1 MLENGGSENK
11 DTHDTGPRRKG
22 CDPLAQTVRGKLQN
36 RRQKLNGQ
44 INKEMRMRAGAENLF
59 KAASNR
65 KIKEQVA
72 MELSFVNS
80 NLQLLKEEL
89 AEINSEV
96 EAYQND
102 TFLRS
107 VPLIPL
113 GLKETKDIDVKLVF
127 QDYILEHYSEDG
139 ANYEQEIQEFMDIR
153 QAMRTPKRNAE
164 GVDLLFEYYNQLYFI
179 ENRFFPADRHT
190 GIYLT
195 WYDALTG
202 IPSVQRSIAF
212 EKGSVLFNVC
222 SLFTQ
227 IGARQDRS
235 MPEGI
240 QEAIANLQC
249 AAGGFG
255 YLAANF
261 SHAPSMDMS
270 TPVLLML
277 EALMMGQVQECIFE
291 RRVLGGIAEDIQTS
305 FEIAQEAAVVSEAY
319 SKVHQLMM
327 HPKVKD
333 YVPYSWISLVLVK
346 SQHFKASSHY
356 YAAMGYSDRHSTYDQ
371 ATLER
376 VFPTVYD
383 EHRTLQVPRSQQER
397 KRLSKAHI
405 RQALILHEEA
415 LGVHRLSKML
425 RKIDTL
431 QEVLRQSTDRSM
443 NCYTELDEEDD
454 FFEMMDVP
462 DIKGKAKQVP
472 EPTAIDFT
480 RVTVND
486 IFHKLGPLAIFNSRN
501 NWSAP
506 RMVDIQRGVEGFGFT
521 VRGDSPVI
529 VASVDPGYVASA
541 SGVKEGDFI
550 VGVNDRSVKWAK
562 HGEVVKEILSS
573 QRLRIELVTPLGN
586 GVLHPQ
592 DKRRL
597 NSSDSA
603 GSSLTDMNGSITSG
617 SSSKDRR
624 QPSPKK
630 SAKDVPDGSR
640 SLGRGKS
647 PGRAKSPGRMKGPES
662 VNNLGSKSL
671 PRGATVNANGSSG
684 MGKKKERGHKG
695 KGSSEKEGVK
705 KARGVLNSKAG
716 LW

>member
-1 MLENGGSENK
+1 MQEKGVSEK
-11 DTHDTGPRRKG
+11 DTGPRRKG
-22 CDPLAQTVRGKLQN
+22 CDPLSQTVRGRLQS

-96 EAYQND
+96 EAYQTD

-113 GLKETKDIDVKLVF
+113 GLKETKDIDVNLVF

-139 ANYEQEIQEFMDIR
+139 ANYEAEIQEFMDLR
-153 QAMRTPKRNAE
+153 QAMRTPKRTTE

-179 ENRFFPADRHT
+179 ENRFFPPDRHT
-190 GIYLT
+190 SIYLT

-212 EKGSVLFNVC
+212 EKGSILFNVC
-222 SLFTQ
+222 SLYTQ

-235 MPEGI
+235 ELEGI
-240 QEAIANLQC
+240 KEAIVNFQK
-249 AAGGFG
+249 AAGGFR
-255 YLAANF
+255 YLGENF

-270 TPVLLML
+270 APVLDML
-277 EALMMGQVQECIFE
+277 EALMAGQVQECIFE
-291 RRVLGGIAEDIQTS
+291 KRVLGGIAEDIQTN
-305 FEIAQEAAVVSEAY
+305 FEIAQEAAVVSDAY
-319 SKVHQLMM
+319 GKVHRLMM

-333 YVPYSWISLVLVK
+333 YIPYSWISMMLVK

-356 YAAMGYSDRHSTYDQ
+356 YAAMGYTDTKSTYDQ
-371 ATLER
+371 STLER
-376 VFPTVYD
+376 VFPSIYL
-383 EHRTLQVPRSQQER
+383 ESRALQVPRTQEER

-405 RQALILHEEA
+405 RQALMLHEEA
-415 LGVHRLSKML
+415 LRVHGLSKML

-431 QEVLRQSTDRSM
+431 EEVLRQSHDRSM
-443 NCYTELDEEDD
+443 VRYTELDEEDD

-462 DIKGKAKQVP
+462 EIRGETQQVP
-472 EPTAIDFT
+472 KPTPPDFT
-480 RVTVND
+480 IVKVKD
-486 IFHKLGPLAIFNSRN
+486 IFHTLGPLAIFNARN

-506 RMVDIQRGVEGFGFT
+506 RVVDIQRGMEGFGFT

-529 VASVDPGYVASA
+529 VASVDPGYVAAA

-550 VGVNDRSVKWAK
+550 IGVNDDSVKWAK
-562 HGEVVKEILSS
+562 HGDVVKLILGS
-573 QRLRIELVTPLGN
+573 QRLRIEIVTPLSTDF
-586 GVLHPQ
+586 LHPQ

-603 GSSLTDMNGSITSG
+603 GSSQMDLNESIASG
-617 SSSKDRR
+617 SSTSERR
-624 QPSPKK
+624 QQPSPKK
-630 SAKDVPDGSR
+630 AAKENPNGV
-640 SLGRGKS
+640 KS
-647 PGRAKSPGRMKGPES
+647 PGRGKGSEI
-662 VNNLGSKSL
+662 SKGSL
-671 PRGATVNANGSSG
+671 PKGVSMNGKSNVG
-684 MGKKKERGHKG
+684 TGKKKDRANKG
-695 KGSSEKEGVK
+695 KGSDKEGAK
-705 KARGVLNSKAG
+705 KARGVLHSKAG